1 MFLNLGLAFWL
12 RKTICSAEKE
22 RERRYR
28 EERESERGER
38 QELEVNFSGKE
49 NEREDYERPR

>member
-1 MFLNLGLAFWL
+1 MNLGLAFWL